1 MGKYFDTKENKKS
14 ADNLISTYMKRS
26 SNIILKHL
34 SVGLVA
40 SGLVLSSCVGIRGI
54 RSEYDVVTST
64 NRFKTQFTYLR
75 AQERFSSLSRV
86 NQSVVVEG
94 RKDLNSRFRVYDVI
108 VLNENGFRISDEV
121 YVIVDKTPF
130 KVNVDLLDLETISRR
145 EEKRSDVLTSDS
157 TSVSVVTGY
166 NEYQQ
171 RVNRIAYTLDDS
183 AVDAIK
189 QGNKVLFRYYAG
201 PDMLT
206 VKMSSSELRRFK
218 KLLNRV

>member
-1 MGKYFDTKENKKS
+1 MKYIPRFGFKFLT
-14 ADNLISTYMKRS
+14 IS
-26 SNIILKHL
+26 II
-34 SVGLVA
+34 A
-40 SGLVLSSCVGIRGI
+40 SGLLLSGCAGLRGI
-54 RSEYDVVTST
+54 RSEYDVVTSV
-64 NRFKTQFTYLR
+64 NRHKAKFTYLK

-86 NQSVVVEG
+86 NQTVIVESG
-94 RKDLNSRFRVYDVI
+94 KDANARFRVYDVV
-108 VLNENGFRISDEV
+108 VLSENSFRISDEV

-130 KVNVDLLDLETISRR
+130 KVNVDLLDLETVSRR

-171 RVNRIAYTLDDS
+171 RVNRISYTLDDS

-206 VKMSSSELRRFK
+206 VKMSSAELRRLR
-218 KLLNRV
+218 KLLNRA